1 VQRKIKA
8 KPPRLGLLFARF
20 EAPVYLLSFN
30 THTRRQVL
38 ATAAVHAAFIKYC
51 HHAAKFGIIVGRYVI
66 MPDHVHL
73 FLCFGSNCTITLS
86 EWIKGMKRQ
95 LNSALSDCS
104 VRPTR
109 ISGQILSS
117 LWQPGFHDHLLRSSE
132 SYVDKWN
139 YVHENPV
146 RTGLVETAEA
156 WPYAGEIGIIDRA

>member
-1 VQRKIKA
+1 MQRKIKA
-8 KPPRLGLLFARF
+8 KPPRLGVLFARF
-20 EAPVYLLSFN
+20 EAPVYLVSFT

-51 HHAAKFGIIVGRYVI
+51 RHAAKFRIIVGRYVI

-73 FLCFGSNCTITLS
+73 FVCFGSNCTITLS

-156 WPYAGEIGIIDRA
+156 WPYAEEIGIIDRA

>member
-1 VQRKIKA
+1 MQRKSKA